1 MTELEQQLND
11 IQADALAVIESDRKS
26 FEMFIEKH
34 HALFK
39 RACGR
44 TPDIDPVQHL
54 LGVLTKAHIEEAS
67 YIESQAESAAAM
79 RKVFDE
85 NLGSEHAQKFEELG
99 SRQFALV
106 THLWLYCQGY
116 LRMDFS
122 LANDHAFNSA
132 TLLSATT
139 FASTQELRTQF
150 LESFYLGSEHS
161 PLPEKKPSKLLLW
174 LKSLFS

>member
-1 MTELEQQLND
+1 MTELEQQLNN
-11 IQADALAVIESDRKS
+11 IQAGSLSTIESDRKS
-26 FEMFIEKH
+26 FELFIEKH
-34 HALFK
+34 NALFK

-44 TPDIDPVQHL
+44 KPDIAPVQHL
-54 LGVLTKAHIEEAS
+54 LGVLTKAHIEETS
-67 YIESQAESAAAM
+67 HIESQSESAAAM

-85 NLGSEHAQKFEELG
+85 NLGKEHTHKFEELG

-132 TLLSATT
+132 TLLSTT
-139 FASTQELRTQF
+139 TLASTQELRTQF
-150 LESFYLGSEHS
+150 LESFYLGNERS
-161 PLPEKKPSKLLLW
+161 PIAARTPSKLSQW
-174 LKSLFS
+174 FKRLFS

>member
-1 MTELEQQLND
+1 MTDLGQQLSE
-11 IQADALAVIESDRKS
+11 IQADSITAVESDRKS
-26 FEMFIEKH
+26 FEMFVEKH
-34 HALFK
+34 NALFK
-39 RACGR
+39 RACAR
-44 TPDIDPVQHL
+44 KPDIDPVQHL

-67 YIESQAESAAAM
+67 HIESQSESAAAM
-79 RKVFDE
+79 RKVLDE
-85 NLGSEHAQKFEELG
+85 NLGNEHAQKFEELG

-139 FASTQELRTQF
+139 LASTQELRTQF
-150 LESFYLGSEHS
+150 LESFYLGSERS
-161 PLPEKKPSKLLLW
+161 PLPTKKPSKLMSW

>member
-1 MTELEQQLND
+1 MTELEQQLNV
-11 IQADALAVIESDRKS
+11 IQADSISAVESDQKS
-26 FEMFIEKH
+26 FYMFIEKH
-34 HALFK
+34 SALFK
-39 RACGR
+39 RACAR
-44 TPDIDPVQHL
+44 KADIDPFQHL

-67 YIESQAESAAAM
+67 HVESQAESAAAM
-79 RKVFDE
+79 RKVLDE
-85 NLGSEHAQKFEELG
+85 SLGNKHAQKFEELG

-139 FASTQELRTQF
+139 CASTQELRTQF
-150 LESFYLGSEHS
+150 LESYYLGTERS
-161 PLPEKKPSKLLLW
+161 PLPAKKPSKLVLW